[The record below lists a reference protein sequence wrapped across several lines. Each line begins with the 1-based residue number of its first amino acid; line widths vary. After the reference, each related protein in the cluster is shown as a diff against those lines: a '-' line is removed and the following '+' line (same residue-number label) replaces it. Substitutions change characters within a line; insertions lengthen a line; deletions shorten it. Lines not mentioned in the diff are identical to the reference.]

1 MSKFLSGLL
10 TSLFVF
16 VSPVI
21 PLILLVLVFV
31 VFDTII
37 GMMCSYKQGV
47 KLKSRVLSRIV
58 TKITIYVLML
68 LLVYGLDVMI
78 LSTWIETHML
88 VTKIGAGI
96 LCFIEAFSID
106 ENVRKCNKDK
116 GVGYYFNKI
125 FDLVKKVK
133 SKYNDTVNGK
143 EE

>member
-1 MSKFLSGLL
+1 MSKFMSGLL

-16 VSPVI
+16 ISPVI

-31 VFDTII
+31 LFDTII
-37 GMMCSYKQGV
+37 GMICSYKQGCQ
-47 KLKSRVLSRIV
+47 LQSRKLSRIV

-106 ENVRKCNKDK
+106 ENIRRCNKDK

-125 FDLVKKVK
+125 FDLIKKVK
-133 SKYNDTVNGK
+133 TKYNDTVNGK